1 MRLQTKYILALPLLI
16 FLISLI
22 VFPMAYL
29 WFLSFNNVT
38 FVDLSPS
45 FVGLNNFYSA
55 LTSIRGIL
63 GPIFFSFK
71 YALIS
76 VIIQVPLAIG
86 FALLFNR
93 KFRGKNFFIIIILLP
108 IFTSRVLLGIMGKL
122 MFQEGIGTAAFFVN
136 SVLKPFG
143 LSVSLLSPEFALW
156 SLIILDSILWTPF
169 IFLFVYVA
177 LQSLPK
183 EYIEAAAIDGA
194 SPGKRFW
201 TIVFPLLS
209 PTAFFLIVMNLV
221 YAFFETFGVIHAITE
236 GGPNEATNIMVYK
249 VYHDGFLS
257 LDLGGS
263 AAQSVILMAIVISL
277 TVVQFR
283 YIERRVHY

>member
-183 EYIEAAAIDGA
+183 EYIEAAA
-194 SPGKRFW
+194 
-201 TIVFPLLS
+201 
-209 PTAFFLIVMNLV
+209 LIL
-221 YAFFETFGVIHAITE
+221 
-236 GGPNEATNIMVYK
+236 P
-249 VYHDGFLS
+249 
-257 LDLGGS
+257 
-263 AAQSVILMAIVISL
+263 
-277 TVVQFR
+277 R
-283 YIERRVHY
+283 YWP